1 MKVKMTPFDH
11 LKNLHTKKKN
21 WDDFNDEEKK
31 IFNVFIINKA
41 LSFNPNY
48 IDIVNLIQKYSAG
61 QITPKEVFKIYFNL
75 LPSKFR
81 FYKWIKGKKEKE
93 NKKPTVFLVQEN
105 PYINVLSAQE
115 YGDIVLL
122 FESGQQIMF
131 SPQPAIKKL
140 RRKLKDF
147 DDNDYLLMMGDPAA
161 MGIACCIASDM
172 NRGRF
177 KILKWD
183 KIQKKYYSVSININE
198 KGEIDEQDKL

>member
-1 MKVKMTPFDH
+1 MHNQNSRGKETNRKMEF
-11 LKNLHTKKKN
+11 
-21 WDDFNDEEKK
+21 
-31 IFNVFIINKA
+31 V
-41 LSFNPNY
+41 
-48 IDIVNLIQKYSAG
+48 
-61 QITPKEVFKIYFNL
+61 
-75 LPSKFR
+75 
-81 FYKWIKGKKEKE
+81 KEKE
-93 NKKPTVFLVQEN
+93 VGKKTVFLIQEN

-147 DDNDYLLMMGDPAA
+147 DDNDHLLMMGDPAA
-161 MGIACCIASDM
+161 MGIACCVASDI

-183 KIQKKYYSVSININE
+183 KIQKRYYSVAVNIYE
-198 KGEIDEQDKL
+198 KGEIDDN

>member
-1 MKVKMTPFDH
+1 MHNQNSRGKEANRKMEF
-11 LKNLHTKKKN
+11 
-21 WDDFNDEEKK
+21 
-31 IFNVFIINKA
+31 
-41 LSFNPNY
+41 
-48 IDIVNLIQKYSAG
+48 
-61 QITPKEVFKIYFNL
+61 
-75 LPSKFR
+75 
-81 FYKWIKGKKEKE
+81 KKEKE
-93 NKKPTVFLVQEN
+93 VGKKTVFLIQEN

-161 MGIACCIASDM
+161 MGIACCVASDI

-183 KIQKKYYSVSININE
+183 KIQKRYYSVAVNIYE
-198 KGEIDEQDKL
+198 KGEIDDN

>member
-1 MKVKMTPFDH
+1 MHNQNSRGKDKNRKMEF
-11 LKNLHTKKKN
+11 
-21 WDDFNDEEKK
+21 
-31 IFNVFIINKA
+31 
-41 LSFNPNY
+41 
-48 IDIVNLIQKYSAG
+48 
-61 QITPKEVFKIYFNL
+61 
-75 LPSKFR
+75 
-81 FYKWIKGKKEKE
+81 KKEKE
-93 NKKPTVFLVQEN
+93 VGKKTVFLIQEN

-122 FESGQQIMF
+122 FEIGQQIMF

-161 MGIACCIASDM
+161 MGIACCIASDI

-183 KIQKKYYSVSININE
+183 KIQKRYYSVSVNIYE
-198 KGEIDEQDKL
+198 KGEIDDS